1 MASADES
8 VVLDALKRI
17 TESKKPKSVSKL
29 PPAGRPLVRESWQTN
44 ELLNKLNSK
53 KPVSA
58 TPKVKTY
65 IASNEIKGLARDA
78 SAPNVLKSLLVTS
91 LDKQEMSI
99 MDLVQ
104 HSP

>member
-29 PPAGRPLVRESWQTN
+29 PPVGKPLIRESWQTS
-44 ELLNKLNSK
+44 ELLDKLNSK
-53 KPVSA
+53 KPAVV

-65 IASNEIKGLARDA
+65 VSSNEIKGLTKDTL
-78 SAPNVLKSLLVTS
+78 SPSVIKSLLVPIQI
-91 LDKQEMSI
+91 LDTIPQ
-99 MDLVQ
+99 LFLG
-104 HSP
+104 